1 MMLLQKFKKGNQE
14 YCKVITKDGTVNVT
28 YQEYVDW
35 LFQKFNE
42 KYYSA

>member
-1 MMLLQKFKKGNQE
+1 MLLLQKFKKGNQE
-14 YCKVITKDGTVNVT
+14 YCEVITKDGTVNVT

-35 LFQKFNE
+35 LFVKFNQ